1 MAKSEFDE
9 IRDKLYDHE
18 EPVDSGLWPDIQESL
33 RRRRIR
39 MIFCRALSSAAVIAA
54 IFVAITSVD
63 GRRARELEYFAQLF
77 SSMPVKQATVVESAP
92 QGEVR
97 REPQIQSEKLSDTVV
112 LQNSFMAGQ
121 QVVVQQRGAV
131 VQRGEVEGKTGDAVA
146 DGEHEA
152 VVEKTAPKKESA
164 DTSPEQVQV
173 PQRNMSAR
181 QLYYDDWAGLPQ
193 TDEGSRKR
201 YAVAF
206 TGGFMPGSSASVTGS
221 RVMAVSSADD
231 AHHGYLVEQVSDT
244 KYSLPVNLGV
254 QLQFPVGE
262 NLALGVGVSY
272 TRLRSKFDCLVNKVR
287 YSGSQTLH
295 YVGIPVNVYGIIA
308 QRNKFAFYVNGGAML
323 EKGIRA
329 KYKFNSYKDSH
340 SNSTKIDGLQF
351 SVNAGLGVE
360 YRFSD
365 YVGLYF
371 EPNIIYFTNSD
382 IQYSVRTDQPLQIKA
397 ELGCRFHF

>member
-92 QGEVR
+92 
-97 REPQIQSEKLSDTVV
+97 KLSDTVV
-112 LQNSFMAGQ
+112 LQNSFMAGK

-131 VQRGEVEGKTGDAVA
+131 AQRGEVEVKTGDAVA

-152 VVEKTAPKKESA
+152 VVEKTAPEKESA

-173 PQRNMSAR
+173 PQRNMAAR